1 VPGAAKSVRCAVK
14 VEVGEVQTAID
25 SEIVVDYGVSIT
37 DVASTVRENLISAIE
52 WVAGL
57 EVVKVNI
64 AVSDVKLP
72 NEGDEEEGQPRVK

>member
-1 VPGAAKSVRCAVK
+1 
-14 VEVGEVQTAID
+14 
-25 SEIVVDYGVSIT
+25 
-37 DVASTVRENLISAIE
+37 VASTVRENLISAIE

-72 NEGDEEEGQPRVK
+72 NEGDEEEGQPRVE